1 MFIFIIFW
9 AGINKMCVRIANKE
23 YLELG
28 LPCLAG
34 NYIVFEIVEHLHAY
48 IQLIYDLIV
57 WINVQGL

>member
-1 MFIFIIFW
+1 
-9 AGINKMCVRIANKE
+9 MCVRIANKE

-57 WINVQGL
+57 